1 MEGIIRSQRLHAS
14 HASYLND
21 ATELTYA
28 RSVIQDVLRE
38 ESVQARGEASRRFLR
53 DWQTLLDS
61 TPTESDVW
69 VVCFCTEE
77 DLLSQWRGYAGSTG
91 GYAVG
96 FYTPSWLEGSTTPVV
111 LRRIIYDR
119 EQQEHWIRSLIGP
132 IIQRLDDLES
142 DAGPKTAVASVP
154 GSLDFCQ
161 EAVSECLFCFKHPKF
176 EEEHEWRIVYGAGTA
191 AQTGVMPSR
200 HFRTRGSLIV
210 PYVECILP
218 SSHENYAR
226 QLPIFSVVI
235 GPSAL
240 PELATKS
247 VVMLLREHGYS
258 DPNVLSSDV
267 PLRP

>member
-1 MEGIIRSQRLHAS
+1 MEGIIRSQQLHAS

-38 ESVQARGEASRRFLR
+38 EPVRGRGEASRRFLR

-77 DLLSQWRGYAGSTG
+77 DLLSQWRGYAGSSG

-111 LRRIIYDR
+111 LRKIIYDR
-119 EQQEHWIRSLIGP
+119 EQQEDCIRSLIRP
-132 IIQRLDDLES
+132 IIRQLDELES
-142 DAGPKTAVASVP
+142 DAGLKTAVASVP
-154 GSLDFCQ
+154 GSLDLCQ

-176 EEEHEWRIVYGAGTA
+176 KEEDEWRIVYSAGSAAGAA
-191 AQTGVMPSR
+191 DMPSR
-200 HFRTRGSLIV
+200 HFRTRGSLII
-210 PYVECILP
+210 PYVELILP
-218 SSHENYAR
+218 SSHASYTGR
-226 QLPIFSVVI
+226 LPIFCVMI
-235 GPSAL
+235 GPSAH

-247 VVMLLREHGYS
+247 VVMLLHEHGYS
-258 DPNVLSSDV
+258 DPNVLSSDI

>member
-1 MEGIIRSQRLHAS
+1 VNEAVSQWTADWDNVHRDPPVVLHYYTTAGGLEGIIRSQRLHAS

-53 DWQTLLDS
+53 DWQTLLES
-61 TPTESDVW
+61 TPTEPDVW

-132 IIQRLDDLES
+132 IIQRLDDLGS

-154 GSLDFCQ
+154 GTLDLCQ
-161 EAVSECLFCFKHPKF
+161 EAVSECLFCFKHSKF
-176 EEEHEWRIVYGAGTA
+176 EEEHEWRIVYGTA
-191 AQTGVMPSR
+191 TVAQTGDMPSR

-210 PYVECILP
+210 PYVECKLP
-218 SSHENYAR
+218 SSHENYQGQR
-226 QLPIFSVVI
+226 I
-235 GPSAL
+235 
-240 PELATKS
+240 
-247 VVMLLREHGYS
+247 
-258 DPNVLSSDV
+258 
-267 PLRP
+267 